1 MIGIRRV
8 FAAGLLWMTAASAMA
23 HEGSTT
29 YLELTAERSAL
40 SGRVDVALID
50 VAASVPLDDDA
61 DRQLKWKEVWNGRSR
76 VAEHLG
82 KSFAFSRAGVPCT
95 AVIGEPWMT
104 QRLGLP
110 YLSFDV
116 AARCPAD
123 GTVTI
128 TSSLFFDAD
137 DSHRVLLSLTSGGT
151 TIYGTL
157 SPVSRTWTASAASTA
172 WRTALTFVGQGIW
185 HVLIGYD
192 HLLFLLLLLLP
203 AVASRGAATPGWGR
217 AIALDLVR
225 VVTAFTLAHTITL
238 GLAATGLVRLPQ
250 QPVEAAIAASIVLAA
265 LLNLVPAFA
274 RLRLP
279 LAFGFG
285 LVHGFGFAN
294 ALAGL
299 GTGSASWPV
308 LAGFNVGVEIANLAV
323 IAVLLPLLLPAGRR
337 QWYVPRALP
346 ALSLVAAAIGAV
358 WVVDRF

>member
-1 MIGIRRV
+1 LIGIRHG
-8 FAAGLLWMTAASAMA
+8 FAAGLLWMAAASARA

-29 YLELTAERSAL
+29 YLELAAERSVL

-50 VAASVPLDDDA
+50 VAASAPLDDDG
-61 DRQLKWKEVWNGRSR
+61 DRQLTWNEVWSGRSR
-76 VAEHLG
+76 VAGHLG
-82 KSFAFSRAGVPCT
+82 ESFAFSRAGVPCT
-95 AVIGEPWMT
+95 IEIGEPWMT

-116 AARCPAD
+116 AARCPTD
-123 GTVTI
+123 GVVI
-128 TSSLFFDAD
+128 VTSSLFFEVD
-137 DSHRVLLSLTSGGT
+137 DSHRVLLSLASGGT
-151 TIYGTL
+151 TLYGTL
-157 SPVSRTWTASAASTA
+157 SPVSRTWTAPAANAA
-172 WRTALTFVGQGIW
+172 WRTALSFVGQGIW

-203 AVASRGAATPGWGR
+203 AVASRGVATPGRGR
-217 AIALDLVR
+217 AIALDLAR
-225 VVTAFTLAHTITL
+225 VVTAFTVAHSITL
-238 GLAATGLVRLPQ
+238 GLAATRLVQLPQ

-265 LLNLVPAFA
+265 LLTLVPALA
-274 RLRLP
+274 GLRLP

-308 LAGFNVGVEIANLAV
+308 LAGFNLGVELANLAV

-337 QWYVPRALP
+337 RWYVPRALP
-346 ALSLVAAAIGAV
+346 ALSLASAVIGAG
-358 WVVDRF
+358 WLVDRL